1 MPPKH
6 ILDGYRVLDITQH
19 IAGPTVT
26 RLMAEMGAEVI
37 KVEMLPYGDP
47 TRLGEFRRDKRS
59 GLNVQHNRGKKSICL
74 DVKSD
79 KGKQILKEL
88 VKEVDVVLENFA
100 PGVIG
105 RLGLD
110 WETVKS
116 LNPKVIMCSIS
127 AFGQTGPL
135 AHLPGFD
142 YIAQAYAG
150 VTDMIG
156 DPDCAPAIPQLALGD
171 VGTGVHATCA
181 IGYALLHR
189 ERTGE
194 GQHLDISLLDC
205 YFHSHEANV
214 ELYSG
219 TQGKV
224 VPRRGGSHHYS
235 IVPAGVFRSKE
246 GYILI
251 IANMERHWN
260 NLCGAL
266 GNKALVSEERFT
278 DPKIRMHAK
287 QEIIA
292 IIEQWL
298 QAQESDAA
306 AIAIL
311 QEAHVPV
318 APVLSVGE
326 AVAHPH
332 LLERGTV
339 RTITDRVL
347 GDFQI
352 PGNPLRYSAFPESL
366 PLDAPFLGEHNKAVL
381 TEILSYSE
389 DDVAAM
395 ERDGVLRQTA
405 Y

>member
-1 MPPKH
+1 MDTNH
-6 ILDGYRVLDITQH
+6 ILEGYRVLDITQH

-47 TRLGEFRRDKRS
+47 TRTAQFRRDKRS
-59 GLNVQHNRGKKSICL
+59 GLNVQHNRGKKSLCL

-79 KGKQILKEL
+79 QGKKILRELIKEC
-88 VKEVDVVLENFA
+88 DVFLENYA
-100 PGVIG
+100 PGVVG

-110 WETVKS
+110 WETVRA
-116 LNPKVIMCSIS
+116 LNPKIIMCSIS

-135 AHLPGFD
+135 ASLPGFD

-156 DPDCAPAIPQLALGD
+156 EPDGAPSIPQLALGD

-189 ERTGE
+189 ERTGK

-214 ELYSG
+214 QLYSG
-219 TQGKV
+219 TDGKV
-224 VPRRGGSHHYS
+224 VPQRGGSHHYAL
-235 IVPAGVFRSKE
+235 VPAGVFRSKE

-251 IANMERHWN
+251 IANMERHWD
-260 NLCGAL
+260 NLCGAI
-266 GNKALVSEERFT
+266 GRQDLVTEERFT
-278 DPKIRMHAK
+278 DPKTRMRAK
-287 QEIIA
+287 DEIIA

-298 QAQESDAA
+298 QEQVSDDAA
-306 AIAIL
+306 IKIL

-318 APVLSVGE
+318 APVLSVSE
-326 AVAHPH
+326 AMEHPH
-332 LLERGTV
+332 LVERGTV

-352 PGNPLRYSAFPESL
+352 PGNPLRYSEFPEPL
-366 PLDAPFLGEHNKAVL
+366 PLDAPFLGEHNKEVL
-381 TEILSYSE
+381 TEILSYGDE
-389 DDVAAM
+389 DVAAM
-395 ERDGVLRQTA
+395 ENDDILRQRS

>member
-1 MPPKH
+1 MSPKH

-26 RLMAEMGAEVI
+26 RLMAEMGAEII

-74 DVKSD
+74 DVKSEQ
-79 KGKQILKEL
+79 GKRILKEL
-88 VKEVDVVLENFA
+88 VTKCDVVLENFA
-100 PGVIG
+100 PGVVA

-110 WETVKS
+110 WETVRS
-116 LNPKVIMCSIS
+116 LNPTVVMCSIS

-135 AHLPGFD
+135 ASLPGFD

-156 DPDCAPAIPQLALGD
+156 DPDGAPSIPQLALGD
-171 VGTGVHATCA
+171 VGTGVHAACS

-194 GQHLDISLLDC
+194 GQYLDISLLDC
-205 YFHSHEANV
+205 YFHAHEANV

-219 TQGKV
+219 TGGKV
-224 VPRRGGSHHYS
+224 VPQRGGSHHYG

-251 IANMERHWN
+251 IATLERHWD
-260 NLCGAL
+260 NLCGAI
-266 GNKALVSEERFT
+266 GNKELVTEARFT
-278 DPKIRMHAK
+278 NPKTRMHAK
-287 QEIIA
+287 DEIIA

-298 QAQESDAA
+298 QEQESDRA

-311 QEAHVPV
+311 QDAHVPV

-326 AVAHPH
+326 AMAHPH
-332 LLERGTV
+332 LVERGTI
-339 RTITDRVL
+339 RTINDRIL
-347 GDFQI
+347 GEFQI
-352 PGNPLRYSAFPESL
+352 PGNPLRYSAFPQPL
-366 PLDAPFLGEHNKAVL
+366 PLDAPFLGEHNKQVL
-381 TEILSYSE
+381 TEILSYNE
-389 DDVAAM
+389 DEIAAM
-395 ERDGVLRQTA
+395 ETDGILRQRPF
-405 Y
+405 